1 MIEKM
6 FIYMYYNG
14 RKSEVRKLHAPVA
27 SRLQIH
33 VAGRG
38 DTREIDA
45 RANGRDQPV
54 PELVVNRKTTFR
66 EVA

>member
-1 MIEKM
+1 M
-6 FIYMYYNG
+6 FICMYYSG
-14 RKSEVRKLHAPVA
+14 RKSEVRKMNAPVT

-38 DTREIDA
+38 DTREIDV
-45 RANGRDQPV
+45 RANGRDQPA

-66 EVA
+66 GVA